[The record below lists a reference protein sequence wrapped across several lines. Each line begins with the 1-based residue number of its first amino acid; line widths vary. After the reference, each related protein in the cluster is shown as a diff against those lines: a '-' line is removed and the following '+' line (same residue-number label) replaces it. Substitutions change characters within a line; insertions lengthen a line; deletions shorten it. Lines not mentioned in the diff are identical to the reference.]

1 MAEIQAAA
9 ESYSAEYLAA
19 ERKMIQ
25 ILVSLEIAQDNLGRF
40 NTINCKYEKDLKKNA
55 ADFYQRKFVPQWKLN

>member
-9 ESYSAEYLAA
+9 ESYSDEYLAA

-25 ILVSLEIAQDNLGRF
+25 ILVPLEIAQDDLGRF
-40 NTINCKYEKDLKKNA
+40 NTINHEYEKDLKK
-55 ADFYQRKFVPQWKLN
+55 RSRLLSEEV